1 MGLTAGGFDAVV
13 FPGGFGAAKNLSNFA
28 SAGPELEVESET
40 ARVITEFKTAGKPL
54 GFCCISPVVAAKVL
68 GSGVELTV
76 GSDQES
82 EEWPYAGAAGAI
94 NAVGAKHIVKP
105 LAEVHIDAS
114 QKVAS
119 SAAYMI
125 NSKVLSKDCA
135 GEAKAFFVKM
145 VGDYYRYIAE

>member
-54 GFCCISPVVAAKVL
+54 GFCCISPVIAAKVL

-76 GSDQES
+76 GSDKES

-94 NAVGAKHIVKP
+94 NANGGKHVVKA
-105 LAEVHIDAS
+105 LTEAHTDTGH
-114 QKVAS
+114 KVVTS
-119 SAAYMI
+119 PAYMN
-125 NSKVLSKDCA
+125 NSKPIHEIEVS
-135 GEAKAFFVKM
+135 V
-145 VGDYYRYIAE
+145 